1 VGSALSK
8 RWQGGVDPFSAA
20 GWEMAL
26 AGVMNLI
33 VAAVLG
39 EYPHAHWAPQ
49 AIGAV
54 AYLIVFGSWVGYSS
68 FIWLLQNVSMS
79 KVATYAYVNPV
90 VAVFLGWLFLRERV
104 DGFIAAGTAIIVV
117 SVALVT
123 GARVHKR
130 ESLPPKAAV
139 ADAASD

>member
-1 VGSALSK
+1 
-8 RWQGGVDPFSAA
+8 
-20 GWEMAL
+20 MAL
-26 AGVMNLI
+26 AGIMNLI
-33 VAAVLG
+33 VAAALG
-39 EYPHAHWAPQ
+39 EYSHAHWTPQ

-79 KVATYAYVNPV
+79 KVGTYAYVNPV

-130 ESLPPKAAV
+130 EAAPEKR
-139 ADAASD
+139 AAEASD